1 MQLETLRKMYE
12 HDGPFATVYFEARS
26 PAEDAEHQ
34 LDLRWDDLRHRLAES
49 GAPDTVL
56 DQLDD
61 AVRAPEQ
68 TFVHAS
74 GRVLVATTDGVVFDD
89 AFEASQGAGATL
101 LLEYDRPATNEAE
114 LVAAAI
120 RTGANTEL
128 IDAEVDDGVAALL
141 RFEAAPAN

>member
-61 AVRAPEQ
+61 AVRAPE
-68 TFVHAS
+68 
-74 GRVLVATTDGVVFDD
+74 
-89 AFEASQGAGATL
+89 
-101 LLEYDRPATNEAE
+101 
-114 LVAAAI
+114 
-120 RTGANTEL
+120 
-128 IDAEVDDGVAALL
+128 
-141 RFEAAPAN
+141 

>member
-1 MQLETLRKMYE
+1 MHT
-12 HDGPFATVYFEARS
+12 
-26 PAEDAEHQ
+26 
-34 LDLRWDDLRHRLAES
+34 
-49 GAPDTVL
+49 
-56 DQLDD
+56 
-61 AVRAPEQ
+61 
-68 TFVHAS
+68 S
-74 GRVLVATTDGVVFDD
+74 GRALVATTDGVVFDD